1 MRKVFLL
8 SQLLTGLLL
17 VVSGLGLM
25 LASLWGIPTK
35 FELGGLLPH
44 TSTRIAV
51 FLMISGIIFYGG
63 VCVLERYEQRTNK

>member
-1 MRKVFLL
+1 MRKVLLL
-8 SQLLTGLLL
+8 SQLVAGIVL

-44 TSTRIAV
+44 TSSRIAV

-63 VCVLERYEQRTNK
+63 VCVLETYDNKNK